1 MIYIISKR
9 STNLILIKRLF
20 ITLKMLLMQYL
31 QGINLFSVEL
41 KLFVDTLNACF
52 NSFIKPKF
60 LELDILKTQYYRKDN
75 LIDRKKTICSIC
87 GFLLDV
93 DQGGWIDFIAK
104 SKYLFLRNMYSFD
117 RLKKWTL
124 IVKKNY
130 LKLSKKC

>member
-75 LIDRKKTICSIC
+75 LIDQKKTICSIC

-104 SKYLFLRNMYSFD
+104 SKYFFLRNMYSFD
-117 RLKKWTL
+117 RLKK
-124 IVKKNY
+124 
-130 LKLSKKC
+130 